1 MCDLFVI
8 VLIDCLY
15 FISLYQ
21 HRAVSARKCN
31 RHQIIDTN
39 IYAGYSSISV

>member
-8 VLIDCLY
+8 ELIDCLY
-15 FISLYQ
+15 FISFYQ
-21 HRAVSARKCN
+21 YRAVSTRKRYRC
-31 RHQIIDTN
+31 QIIDTN

>member
-8 VLIDCLY
+8 VLIDCFY
-15 FISLYQ
+15 FISFYQ
-21 HRAVSARKCN
+21 HRTVSTRKRNCC
-31 RHQIIDTN
+31 QIIDSN